1 MSAPLPTDEVLIEK
15 LLAHLRAEGYSLR
28 IQQWY
33 PARVRQFLGYCKRNG
48 LSIETV
54 RSEHVTRFLRRQY
67 RLSRK
72 RYSELPPF
80 QKWRHRYTGAIN
92 MMLRLVQGAWPVP
105 DPPRTALEVFHR
117 DIVQDY
123 DTWLRDVRGL
133 HPQTRAKR
141 TKHALRFLTSL
152 GRRADQHG
160 LVDLSVRDLD
170 AYLKQCCDG
179 LRRASIEERTVCL
192 RDFLRHLWRTGRTAI
207 DLTGTVI
214 GPRIY
219 EHEGIPAALRPE
231 EVQRVLEVTRE
242 DSSSLGLRDYAILI
256 LLATYGLRAAEVV
269 SLRLEDIDWRRDVL
283 RVHHAKTGAYSEL
296 PLQRE
301 AGEAVLR
308 YVQKGRPSS
317 PHREVFL
324 RIQAPHRPFK
334 NGSILN
340 CITRARLRAARITP
354 QGRKGPHAFRHARAV
369 SLLRAGVPL
378 KIIGDMLG
386 HTSAA
391 ASAGYLKLATEDLRT
406 IGLDLPGGILP

>member
-33 PARVRQFLGYCKRNG
+33 PARVRQLLGYCKRNG

-92 MMLRLVQGAWPVP
+92 MMLRLVHGAWPVP
-105 DPPRTALEVFHR
+105 DPPRTALEVFHH

-133 HPQTRAKR
+133 HPQTRARR
-141 TKHALRFLTSL
+141 TKHALRFLRSL
-152 GRRADQHG
+152 GRRADQHA

-219 EHEGIPAALRPE
+219 EHEGIVAALRPE

-242 DSSSLGLRDYAILI
+242 DSTSLGLRDYAILI
-256 LLATYGLRAAEVV
+256 LLATYGLRAAEIV

-283 RVHHAKTGAYSEL
+283 RVHHSKTGADSEL

-340 CITRARLRAARITP
+340 CITRARLRAAQITP

-391 ASAGYLKLATEDLRT
+391 ATAQYLKLATEDLRT
-406 IGLDLPGGILP
+406 IGLDLPGGMLP